1 MTGTRLSGNHDTAM
15 NTYYLNDTPLADF
28 GFVPGHASGSNIA
41 ISGAWDMPSRT
52 GDTYR
57 QWAGED
63 GVEPYVRV
71 DDPYD
76 FGSRE
81 IGLTGHLVAD
91 DHQTLLLNIERFR
104 NFLAALPATSVLRC
118 DWGQWNVGLRNEVKI
133 APRRNIAS
141 VTLTFTEPCPELPD
155 FSGQTP
161 EWPRQWIL
169 ATRYWK
175 DNGVWIDQ
183 ALWYD
188 RFEPGTWILDTGLW
202 NRTSGVWDR
211 SGSWF
216 GNLKTDIDE
225 WRWDSFGLLVS
236 STDGVWDLPANRE
249 LKVTVLPAPDHWA
262 KGGLDKHT
270 LSLSATLRVPDM
282 GAFSRQARSL
292 FWLFGQPGL
301 RKLRYKGRLYSL
313 FATDG
318 FKITDIQKRD
328 KVYAKFTVK
337 LIEAHE

>member
-1 MTGTRLSGNHDTAM
+1 M

-41 ISGAWDMPSRT
+41 VSGAWDMPSRT

-63 GVEPYVRV
+63 GVEPYVRS

-81 IGLTGHLVAD
+81 IGLAGHLVAD
-91 DHQTLLLNIERFR
+91 DDQTLLLNIERFR
-104 NFLAALPATSVLRC
+104 SFLAALPATSVLRC
-118 DWGQWNVGLRNEVKI
+118 DWGQWNVGLRKEVKI

-141 VTLTFTEPCPELPD
+141 VTLTFTEPSPELPD

-169 ATRYWK
+169 ASGHWNVLGIWDDSAK
-175 DNGVWIDQ
+175 
-183 ALWYD
+183 WYCA
-188 RFEPGTWILDTGLW
+188 PLQGA
-202 NRTSGVWDR
+202 
-211 SGSWF
+211 
-216 GNLKTDIDE
+216 IDE
-225 WRWDSFGLLVS
+225 WVWDSFGLLVAT
-236 STDGVWDLPANRE
+236 TDGVWSLPANRE
-249 LKVTVLPAPDHWA
+249 LKVTVLPPPDQWA

-270 LSLSATLRVPDM
+270 LSLSATLRAPDM